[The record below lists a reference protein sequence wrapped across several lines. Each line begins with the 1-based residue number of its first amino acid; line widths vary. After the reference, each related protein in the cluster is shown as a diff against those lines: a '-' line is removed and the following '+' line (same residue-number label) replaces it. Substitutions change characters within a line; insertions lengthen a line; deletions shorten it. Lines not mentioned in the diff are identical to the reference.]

1 MPSEVSPFRQR
12 AARLLSALGEENSLE
27 TVRAAQLELSRMRD
41 AFRRKKHVFD
51 AATLAMLKD
60 LAARAKKRSE
70 AGLGEARQ
78 LALKTLQETFGYES
92 FRPGQEDL
100 IASVLAGRDT
110 IGIMPTGAGKSLTY
124 QIPARILGGTSLVV
138 SPLIA
143 LMKDQV
149 DAVSEVGIR
158 ATYLNSTLSSE
169 ERSARLAALKR
180 GEYELLYAAPEG
192 LEGSVG
198 SILGGLDLR
207 FIAIDEAHC
216 ISQWGHDFRPAYR
229 KLFGLKQRFH
239 VPILALTA
247 TATAE
252 VTADIQK
259 QLSMHDPCLLR
270 GSFYRSNLR
279 LSAYKKGESL
289 GMTTQ
294 NAILRLTQSRPGQS
308 GIIYCLSRKKT
319 EELASFLRSHGVSAR
334 AYHAGLSTEQRSE
347 IQDAFRDD
355 RIDVITATIAFGM
368 GIDKPNVRYVIHAD
382 MPRSI
387 EGYYQEIGRGGRD
400 GLESECVLFYSWSEV
415 RAYDR
420 FAAESGDELL
430 ADRIRSQAREMFE
443 MAEATECRH
452 ATLVGYFGETIGP
465 CGGSCERCSGSDIL
479 LSAQGRRTVQR
490 VRPNAAPRE
499 SEIDGELFEALRACR
514 RALAEERDVPAYV
527 VFSDASLLE
536 MAALRPTTLG
546 ELSRIPGVGPTKLAR
561 YGEAF
566 LKVLRASG

>member
-1 MPSEVSPFRQR
+1 
-12 AARLLSALGEENSLE
+12 
-27 TVRAAQLELSRMRD
+27 MRD
-41 AFRRKKHVFD
+41 AFRRHKGEFD
-51 AATLAMLKD
+51 ASTLALLKD
-60 LAARAKKRSE
+60 LAARAKRRSE

-78 LALKTLQETFGYES
+78 VALRTLHETFGYNS

-158 ATYLNSTLSSE
+158 ATYLNSTLSSD
-169 ERSARLAALKR
+169 ERGARLAALRR

-192 LEGSVG
+192 IEGGVG
-198 SILGGLDLR
+198 AALGALDLR

-229 KLFGLKQRFH
+229 KLFGLKQRYH

-247 TATAE
+247 TATAD

-279 LSAYKKGESL
+279 LSAYKKGDSL
-289 GMTTQ
+289 GMTAQ

-319 EELASFLRSHGVSAR
+319 EELASFLRGHGVSAR
-334 AYHAGLSTEQRSE
+334 AYHAGLSTDERSR
-347 IQDAFRDD
+347 IQDSFRDD
-355 RIDVITATIAFGM
+355 ATDVITATIAFGM

-387 EGYYQEIGRGGRD
+387 EGYYQEIGRAGRD
-400 GLESECVLFYSWSEV
+400 GLESECVLFYSFSEV

-420 FAAESGDELL
+420 FAAESDDDLL
-430 ADRIRSQAREMFE
+430 TDRVRAQSREMFE
-443 MAEATECRH
+443 LAEASACRH
-452 ATLVGYFGETIGP
+452 ASLVGYFGEKIAP
-465 CGGSCERCSGSDIL
+465 CGLSCERCSGSDIL

-490 VRPNAAPRE
+490 VRSTTSHRE
-499 SEIDGELFEALRACR
+499 SEIDSKLFEELRACR

-527 VFSDASLLE
+527 VFSDATLLE
-536 MAALRPTTLG
+536 MAALRPGTLG
-546 ELSRIPGVGPTKLAR
+546 ELSRIAGVGPTKLAR

-566 LKVLRASG
+566 LDVLRVSR